1 MSNSFLYLR
10 ATETWT
16 ELFSPR
22 EDAAYMVN
30 LSGTSVKVIYSTIQ
44 LVDPTE
50 FDEAEKHCFVIGG
63 TISQIKC
70 PPNTYVYAKAKQS
83 HPSPDGSSVI
93 IVAHNS
99 RINPDVVTGANAD
112 VESLALQIVALT
124 ERVTK
129 DELSMVDHDINYQ
142 KLLRQYL
149 LSHLSDQEDI
159 TRCYGFLLRQNRRL
173 VAAEAAFAKWRR
185 DYAGVN
191 KHLAAIINASYD
203 MQVVNNLSGSVIK
216 YMREVES
223 LNKKVDKLLSV
234 SVTDEEASTI
244 KNSAAT
250 LKAVDQGFTNMNNS
264 LQALVNANE
273 DELAKTKEEL
283 ISKLDKK
290 EFIDTVNAL
299 YNLIDRVR
307 KNTEV
312 NDNQETDLITKVDYS
327 DAVIVQSP
335 SLSSL
340 HSAML
345 TQTDTTLT
353 LDNTELVGGK
363 DVALPLGV
371 TVSGKDTDV
380 EYTITLTPTNCRLSG
395 YLNLT
400 DTESGNTAVMR
411 GTYEEI
417 NSELA
422 NVIVEFTEQSGDITI
437 RFNEQTYTI
446 NVVVV

>member
-1 MSNSFLYLR
+1 M
-10 ATETWT
+10 
-16 ELFSPR
+16 
-22 EDAAYMVN
+22 
-30 LSGTSVKVIYSTIQ
+30 
-44 LVDPTE
+44 
-50 FDEAEKHCFVIGG
+50 
-63 TISQIKC
+63 
-70 PPNTYVYAKAKQS
+70 
-83 HPSPDGSSVI
+83 
-93 IVAHNS
+93 
-99 RINPDVVTGANAD
+99 VTGANAD

-283 ISKLDKK
+283 ISKLDKE

-299 YNLIDRVR
+299 YNLIERVR

-422 NVIVEFTEQSGDITI
+422 NVIVEFTEQSGNITI
-437 RFNEQTYTI
+437 KFDEQTYTI